1 MWLFSKNHFSSK
13 CSLNFN
19 LQTIF
24 QNRAQKA
31 NQRLIKVSMVICA
44 AFAVTFLPSVI
55 INLLPGRSC
64 FDVRVHMLASNL
76 SWFNS
81 CFNPIIYAIF
91 NPNFRNAYKIIIY
104 KLVGKEVAKN
114 ERGSVRR
121 WNIRSKNLFLFN
133 LIFKKSKVLFTTK
146 DYNKILIINKIK

>member
-1 MWLFSKNHFSSK
+1 MRLLSNKNKKFLK
-13 CSLNFN
+13 LWFINP
-19 LQTIF
+19 TIYI
-24 QNRAQKA
+24 NRAQKA

-55 INLLPGRSC
+55 ISLLPGRSC

-91 NPNFRNAYKIIIY
+91 NPNFRNAYKVIIC
-104 KLVGKEVAKN
+104 KLVGKEVPKN

-121 WNIRSKNLFLFN
+121 WNKKNIFLFN
-133 LIFKKSKVLFTTK
+133 TWKKLLFYWKIIVLIQ
-146 DYNKILIINKIK
+146 